1 MTPVMY
7 ADPSGKFAILALLIG
22 VGISFVFEVVEDAL
36 DGNGMDHDFNEYLG
50 AGISGLLGSMGGGLI
65 AQTTLSVAG
74 GMIDAWL
81 SGDLEKNGFL
91 NTLGSVALS
100 STVSFGIGV
109 ATKRT
114 ASSVKASSLKKL
126 SNNISNKKLGS
137 MGVTAKIGSNAAKA
151 QGGLASIIRKQSNW
165 IGNIIYE
172 TVGSSIAG
180 GLSSI
185 GYGQVSNHFGWNY

>member
-1 MTPVMY
+1 MY

-50 AGISGLLGSMGGGLI
+50 AGISGLLGSMG
-65 AQTTLSVAG
+65 
-74 GMIDAWL
+74 
-81 SGDLEKNGFL
+81 
-91 NTLGSVALS
+91 
-100 STVSFGIGV
+100 
-109 ATKRT
+109 
-114 ASSVKASSLKKL
+114 
-126 SNNISNKKLGS
+126 
-137 MGVTAKIGSNAAKA
+137 VTAKIGSNAAKA

-165 IGNIIYE
+165 VGNIIYE

-185 GYGQVSNHFGWNY
+185 GYGQVSNHFGWNF